1 MANLKD
7 FVISFNAN
15 TKPLLDGIQQ
25 ANNATNG
32 FVASATKM
40 LAGVAIV
47 SKLKDM
53 TNSFIELGSNL
64 SQFSQQTGISVESI
78 QILGN
83 TLEHFGGNVET
94 AKSSLLSLNSSI
106 EQAKWGQGSLIEVSR
121 KYGLQLFN
129 TNGTMK
135 NSEQLLKS
143 IANTMSNY
151 SKSTQMEIG
160 KALGLD
166 NSLIA
171 LLQSGSKE
179 IDNLMSKSSKYGIMS
194 AKDTKAMAQF
204 KSTLIE
210 IRQVMSSVGMVIIR
224 YITPPLKA
232 MVNGIR
238 AFVDMVAQNKRIVIV
253 ALTAIGVA
261 LTPIIA
267 SLGSMAV
274 ASAIAFAPFLIAVG
288 VITAIALIVEDIWG
302 YFQGADSVTG
312 ELVKKFPALKA
323 PLEVIRNIVIG
334 IKDAFLFIVD
344 TLRNFTFKAWLDDLK
359 GIATYL
365 QSLLPDWLVKF
376 FGGDN
381 SGGIDTKIT
390 TPPVVAN
397 PATYTNTNNRNIN
410 VNQTNNINTNN
421 PMVATNFA
429 NGNVRDNLAVAVQ
442 QTSR

>member
-1 MANLKD
+1 MTNLKD
-7 FVISFNAN
+7 FVISFSAD
-15 TKPLLDGIQQ
+15 TKPLIQGIAQ

-40 LAGVAIV
+40 LAGFAVAT
-47 SKLKDM
+47 KLKDM
-53 TNSFIELGSNL
+53 TNSFIELGSSLN
-64 SQFSQQTGISVESI
+64 QFSQQTGISVESV
-78 QILGN
+78 QVLGKS
-83 TLEHFGGNVET
+83 LEFFGGNIET

-106 EQAKWGQGSLIEVSR
+106 EQAKWGQGALIDVSK

-143 IANTMSNY
+143 ISNTMSRY
-151 SKSTQMEIG
+151 SKPTQMEIG

-166 NSLIA
+166 DSLIA
-171 LLQSGSKE
+171 LLQSGNKE
-179 IDNLMSKSSKYGIMS
+179 IDNLFSKSNKGIMS
-194 AKDTKAMAQF
+194 EKDVKTMAQF
-204 KSTLIE
+204 KSTMIE
-210 IRQVMSSVGMVIIR
+210 IRQLLSNVGLVIMR

-232 MVNGIR
+232 MVDGVR
-238 AFVDMVAQNKRIVIV
+238 AFVDMVSQNKRIVIV

-267 SLGSMAV
+267 SLAGMAI
-274 ASAIAFAPFLIAVG
+274 ASAIAFAPFLMAVG
-288 VITAIALIVEDIWG
+288 VLTAIALIVEDIWG

-323 PLEVIRNIVIG
+323 PLEMIRNIVIG

-344 TLRNFTFKAWLDDLK
+344 TLKNFTFKGWIEDLK
-359 GIATYL
+359 GVATYL

-381 SGGIDTKIT
+381 SGGLDTKIPQ
-390 TPPVVAN
+390 PPVVAN
-397 PATYTNTNNRNIN
+397 PATYTNNRNNNIN

-421 PMVATNFA
+421 PQLANQLI
-429 NGNVRDNLAVAVQ
+429 NGNMFNSLTSAIQ
-442 QTSR
+442 QTS